1 MPTILTKGAVDVLL
15 DRCVSVRY
23 GDGIR
28 PMTEEEKEKI
38 RLQNQH
44 FSENGLRVLAFAY
57 KESNEMLCAQAECGY
72 VFLGLI
78 SMVDPPRPESVKAVA
93 EAKQAGIKTV
103 MITGDHKVTATAI
116 AKQIGIFEEGDLALT
131 GMELDAMS
139 EEELDQKI
147 DKISVYARVS
157 PENKILHCRRLAETG
172 KYRFLTG
179 DGVRCPRTEKSSIG
193 VAMGIT
199 GTEFPR
205 TLLP

>member
-1 MPTILTKGAVDVLL
+1 MHEDALRKVMDRIEEVPFDSDRKLMSTKYRIHGVPTILTKGAVDVLL

-78 SMVDPPRPESVKAVA
+78 SMVDPPRPESVRAVA

-116 AKQIGIFEEGDLALT
+116 AKQIGILR
-131 GMELDAMS
+131 
-139 EEELDQKI
+139 K
-147 DKISVYARVS
+147 
-157 PENKILHCRRLAETG
+157 
-172 KYRFLTG
+172 
-179 DGVRCPRTEKSSIG
+179 
-193 VAMGIT
+193 GIWH
-199 GTEFPR
+199 
-205 TLLP
+205 LLVWN